1 MKIFKTKIEKVKE
14 YLIEIGAKDSKHVRG
29 TLYAHLCR
37 VSDILIRWDCD
48 EDTVLAGLCHSV
60 YNTEYFK
67 GNLVNINSNKI
78 REIIGDKAD
87 DIVREWRV
95 MDRENINMQSKDVI
109 AMSHILLA
117 NEIDHLSIDFISG
130 AMHSAYRR
138 YRYIHKLLNN
148 KAKRELYKIINAHD
162 LDDLSLPAPQVETS
176 ILFTGHSGVTIKNDK
191 LCVAIDPW
199 LFPSTKNKPIID
211 GLHPSQCTIDY
222 MIPESRNSVID
233 ISPDIVLLSHYHT
246 HHSPITEIIEFAKIK
261 PIQIFCPTM
270 NDNELL
276 QVKNKMGDYI
286 YSRITFRFLDKD
298 ESIIS
303 KGLEI
308 RAFLHQAERGTTHF
322 IYYLRLGDKSLLH
335 VVDANVNY
343 GTASSEFSNWWSRLY
358 VLEVDYLFVGA
369 AGHISRA
376 MINGERYLREHTS
389 LTPIQAAK
397 LAVRLGV
404 RYTGIIGIY
413 NHSVWDDRAE
423 MGLSSGEAE
432 SQFYWALSWLAPA
445 IKVLYLRPGDRFK

>member
-1 MKIFKTKIEKVKE
+1 
-14 YLIEIGAKDSKHVRG
+14 
-29 TLYAHLCR
+29 
-37 VSDILIRWDCD
+37 
-48 EDTVLAGLCHSV
+48 
-60 YNTEYFK
+60 
-67 GNLVNINSNKI
+67 
-78 REIIGDKAD
+78 
-87 DIVREWRV
+87 
-95 MDRENINMQSKDVI
+95 
-109 AMSHILLA
+109 
-117 NEIDHLSIDFISG
+117 
-130 AMHSAYRR
+130 
-138 YRYIHKLLNN
+138 
-148 KAKRELYKIINAHD
+148 
-162 LDDLSLPAPQVETS
+162 
-176 ILFTGHSGVTIKNDK
+176 
-191 LCVAIDPW
+191 
-199 LFPSTKNKPIID
+199 
-211 GLHPSQCTIDY
+211 